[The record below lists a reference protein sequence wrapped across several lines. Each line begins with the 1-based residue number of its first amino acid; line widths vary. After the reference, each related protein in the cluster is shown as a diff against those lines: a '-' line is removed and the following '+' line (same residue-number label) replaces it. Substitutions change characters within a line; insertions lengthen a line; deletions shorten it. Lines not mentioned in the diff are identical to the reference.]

1 MSNTPGPLM
10 LFNPMSLL
18 LFLSFYSPI
27 ILATSILSVSFF
39 HENFKGIIFLAFL
52 LSACLIRYF
61 FYMYRSP
68 TNVNTSNNALCN
80 AVEFSRYGNST
91 FTMFVFG
98 FIIAY
103 LFIPMFINNSINFV
117 LVVGLFIYFS
127 FDMFIKIT
135 NGCVLSRT
143 EIFVNF
149 LSGLVAAGVM
159 VGCMYAGGSGK
170 FMFFNE
176 VQSNKDVCNMPSK
189 QTFKCQV
196 YKNGELIGNV

>member
-1 MSNTPGPLM
+1 MSTTQGPLM

-52 LSACLIRYF
+52 LGACLIRYF

-68 TNVNTSNNALCN
+68 TNEESNNPLCN
-80 AVEFSRYGNST
+80 SIEFSKYGNST
-91 FTMFVFG
+91 FSMFVFG

-117 LVVGLFIYFS
+117 LVICLFVYFS

-135 NGCVLSRT
+135 NRCIHSKNEVL
-143 EIFVNF
+143 VNF
-149 LSGLVAAGVM
+149 LSGLVASGAI

-170 FMFFNE
+170 YMFFNE
-176 VQSNKDVCNMPSK
+176 IQSNKDVCNMPSK